1 MVDAEAVA
9 QQQLDL
15 GRVLELADLMLRK
28 AERQQWAE
36 VAKLQSLRDR
46 LIHEFFAK
54 ELAMDSAQVAESIKA
69 IIGSDKR
76 LERLMSEERRVLQAE
91 IQKMKQGKNAV
102 KAYSV
107 K

>member
-1 MVDAEAVA
+1 MIA

-28 AERQQWAE
+28 AEQQQWAE

-46 LIHEFFAK
+46 LIHEFFANK
-54 ELAMDSAQVAESIKA
+54 AVLEDRRVAEGIHH
-69 IIGSDKR
+69 IIETDKQ
-76 LERLMSEERRVLQAE
+76 LANLITEERGSLQAE

-102 KAYSV
+102 KAYSS